1 MYYKQ
6 YGNTDM
12 MVSAIGLGTMRYN
25 NEDIKAGR
33 LMKCAEIPLYALEK
47 GINYW
52 DTAPFYCDDK
62 SEIVTGIALS
72 QVKRS
77 DVYVTSKVNFNT
89 LGTTT
94 PTRDD
99 FRRRLETS
107 LERLQTDYI
116 DFYLLHAVNNDSW
129 DNKVVKFNVL
139 PKIEKLIAEGKI
151 RHFGFSFHDDL
162 DVFKKVIDAYDGFE
176 FCQIQF
182 NYIDTDYQ
190 AGIEGL
196 EYAASK
202 GLGVIVMEPLL
213 GGKLA
218 APHEKITSVLGN
230 SRTPV
235 EWALDFVWNRPEVGM
250 LLSGMGTEK
259 MVTENIGYADKSAP
273 DMLTAEEL
281 DILRKAKSAFD
292 ELTAVNC
299 TGCEYCMP
307 CPFGVEIPKVFA
319 AYNNITTGGR
329 RLVKEIMPD
338 IEYVAG
344 RCEKCG
350 ACVKACPQHINI
362 PETLRKVVNQ
372 F

>member
-1 MYYKQ
+1 MQ
-6 YGNTDM
+6 YRTLGKTGVD
-12 MVSAIGLGTMRYN
+12 VSALGFGCMRLPTV
-25 NEDIKAGR
+25 EGTDKIDEQEAIRIIR
-33 LMKCAEIPLYALEK
+33 L
-47 GINYW
+47 GIDNGVNYL
-52 DTAPFYCDDK
+52 DTAFFYHNGE
-62 SEIVTGIALS
+62 S
-72 QVKRS
+72 
-77 DVYVTSKVNFNT
+77 
-89 LGTTT
+89 
-94 PTRDD
+94 
-99 FRRRLETS
+99 
-107 LERLQTDYI
+107 ERLVGKAIKDGYREKTYVATKLPLGEVKCEEDVERIFAEQLKKLDIDYI

-218 APHEKITSVLGN
+218 APHEKITSVLGD

-235 EWALDFVWNRPEVGM
+235 EWALDFVWNRAEVGM

-273 DMLTAEEL
+273 DMLSAEEL

>member
-1 MYYKQ
+1 MKYRKL
-6 YGNTDM
+6 GLTGVD
-12 MVSAIGLGTMRYN
+12 VSALGFGCMR
-25 NEDIKAGR
+25 
-33 LMKCAEIPLYALEK
+33 LPTLEGTDK
-47 GINYW
+47 IDEQEAIRIIRKGIDSGINYL
-52 DTAPFYCDDK
+52 DTAFFYHNGE
-62 SEIVTGIALS
+62 S
-72 QVKRS
+72 
-77 DVYVTSKVNFNT
+77 
-89 LGTTT
+89 
-94 PTRDD
+94 
-99 FRRRLETS
+99 
-107 LERLQTDYI
+107 ERLVGKAVKDGYRSKAYIATKLPLGEVKCEADVERIFNEQLQKLDVDYV
-116 DFYLLHAVNNDSW
+116 DFYLLHAVNNDAW
-129 DNKVVKFNVL
+129 EEKVLKFDVL

-162 DVFKKVIDAYDGFE
+162 EVFKKIIDAYDGFE

-196 EYAASK
+196 EYAAAK

-218 APHEKITSVLGN
+218 TPNEIVSEKLGN
-230 SRTPV
+230 TKTPV
-235 EWALDFVWNRPEVGM
+235 EWALDFVWNRPEVSM
-250 LLSGMGTEK
+250 LLSGMGSEK
-259 MVTENIGYADKSAP
+259 MVTENIGYADKSAAG
-273 DMLTAEEL
+273 MLSDADL
-281 DILRKAKSAFD
+281 AILRSAKAAFD

-338 IEYVAG
+338 IEYIAG

-350 ACVKACPQHINI
+350 KCVKMCPQQINI
-362 PETLRKVVNQ
+362 PEKLRSIKNQ